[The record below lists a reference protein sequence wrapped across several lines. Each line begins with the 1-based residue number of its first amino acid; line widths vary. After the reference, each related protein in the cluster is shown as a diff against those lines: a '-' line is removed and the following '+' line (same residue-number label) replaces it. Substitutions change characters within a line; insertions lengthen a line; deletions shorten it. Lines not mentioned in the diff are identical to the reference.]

1 MENAYSSVKAQPPK
15 RSAIRSVEGD
25 RAWRPMPIHNKGE
38 VFNEWGA
45 VIQQQDEIDQEM
57 MRRE

>member
-1 MENAYSSVKAQPPK
+1 MGGQRGKQT
-15 RSAIRSVEGD
+15 
-25 RAWRPMPIHNKGE
+25 AWRPMPIHNKGE

-57 MRRE
+57 MRREQ